1 MGSNSPTSEPTMTSY
16 VSATT
21 ESYTS
26 CDRAKSLPP
35 GSEMDEFFAKCFLMG
50 DSEKERMGREFFSPK
65 PISLTGNY
73 WPRYRNDD
81 RSAPQTGSAFVS
93 YLSRPYFSYKVPS
106 KYAHQYG
113 DSKYITIRKL

>member
-26 CDRAKSLPP
+26 SSSYSYTDRAKSLPP

-93 YLSRPYFSYKVPS
+93 YLSRPYFRHRQSSFPYEHLP
-106 KYAHQYG
+106 
-113 DSKYITIRKL
+113 